1 MEWRDQGAII
11 SVRHHGETSA
21 IVEVF
26 TKNQGRH
33 AGVVRGATSRKIA
46 PFLQPG
52 GQVDV
57 SWRARLN
64 EHLGTFTIEPIQ
76 SRAHVMS
83 NPLALAGLNAV
94 CALLQF
100 TLPERESHP
109 RLYETSI
116 ALLDSISETSD
127 WPLDYLHWEML
138 LLDDLGFGL
147 DLSECAVTGTQGDL
161 AYVSPKSGRAV
172 SKSGAGEWADRLLPL
187 TPCLIS
193 DASVGVTELIEGLRT
208 TGHFLENHLAPELG
222 NRPLPEARARMIDRL
237 GRLRTRT
244 LR

>member
-147 DLSECAVTGTQGDL
+147 DLSECAVTGTQDDL

-244 LR
+244 LK

>member
-26 TKNQGRH
+26 TKSQGRH

-147 DLSECAVTGTQGDL
+147 DLSECAVTGTQDDL

-172 SKSGAGEWADRLLPL
+172 SKSGAGEWADRLLPFP
-187 TPCLIS
+187 PCLIS
-193 DASVGVTELIEGLRT
+193 DASVGVTDLIEGLRT

-244 LR
+244 LK

>member
-116 ALLDSISETSD
+116 ALLDSISETSE

-147 DLSECAVTGTQGDL
+147 DLSECAVTGTQDDL

-172 SKSGAGEWADRLLPL
+172 SKSGAGEWADRLLPFP
-187 TPCLIS
+187 PCLIS
-193 DASVGVTELIEGLRT
+193 DASVGVTDLIEGLRT

-244 LR
+244 LK

>member
-244 LR
+244 LK

>member
-116 ALLDSISETSD
+116 ALLDSISETSE

-147 DLSECAVTGTQGDL
+147 DLSECAVTGTQDDL

-172 SKSGAGEWADRLLPL
+172 SKSGAGEWADRLLPK
-187 TPCLIS
+187 
-193 DASVGVTELIEGLRT
+193 
-208 TGHFLENHLAPELG
+208 HKQ
-222 NRPLPEARARMIDRL
+222 
-237 GRLRTRT
+237 
-244 LR
+244 